1 MAGPWILRVFA
12 IHISLHVFGGI
23 VSCYERKVPTYTV
36 DLDAPASDRWNEV
49 VDDFQREIGMIAK
62 AVREFVPVQ
71 WHSAFNQLT
80 TKDFFPRPF
89 GEELKGIAERAQV
102 PHVDMLMVNLLYTL
116 RAYGCTSI
124 VAQSSTG
131 KIWHG
136 RNLDYGVSTY
146 EKELITKLA
155 IQVNFRKNGKIV
167 YTGTSYA
174 GYVGLPN
181 GQRHGAFSI
190 SLNERAQGDVMEN
203 ILMLRERAIP
213 VPMLIRQVLSSPLN
227 YRQAL
232 KTLSTTRISA
242 PAYLTVGGILPGEG
256 AVITRNHRKAV
267 NVWELDMTINRWFVL
282 ETNYDHW
289 KPPPLYDDRRTPG
302 NKAMNDIGQKGFNGT
317 SMLQVLSTAPILNPL
332 TTFTAIMS
340 AVDPIEYYTVVLQP

>member
-1 MAGPWILRVFA
+1 MTGPWILRVFA

-36 DLDAPASDRWNEV
+36 DLDAPESERWDDV

-62 AVREFVPVQ
+62 AVR
-71 WHSAFNQLT
+71 
-80 TKDFFPRPF
+80 
-89 GEELKGIAERAQV
+89 
-102 PHVDMLMVNLLYTL
+102 
-116 RAYGCTSI
+116 YGCTSI

-167 YTGTSYA
+167 YTGTTYA

-213 VPMLIRQVLSSPLN
+213 VPMLIRQVLSRPLN

-256 AVITRNHRKAV
+256 AVITRNHTKAV

-302 NKAMNDIGQKGFNGT
+302 NRAMNAIGQKGINGT

-340 AVDPIEYYTVVLQP
+340 AVDPNAYYTVVLQP